1 MTGDDEIQLASH
13 NRRRVAKVRT
23 RRKLFSDRQKRV
35 FLEELAAT
43 CNVTHSAKVAGVV
56 VGTPYNHR
64 MRDPA
69 FRAAW
74 EAALEQ
80 GYAKLEAEMLA
91 RATRTIAFD
100 GDRPREGE
108 IDWDKGMDLLRMHR
122 AQAKRIGEG
131 APPKF
136 EPIPVEEARAML
148 IKKLRAIGV
157 LPKG

>member
-1 MTGDDEIQLASH
+1 MNDGKSTQLASH
-13 NRRRVAKVRT
+13 NGRRVAKVRT
-23 RRKLFSDRQKRV
+23 ARKLFDDVQKQL

-56 VGTPYNHR
+56 VNTPYNHR

-74 EAALEQ
+74 DLALEQ

-91 RATRTIAFD
+91 RATRVIPVA
-100 GDRPREGE
+100 GDREREGE
-108 IDWDKGMDLLRMHR
+108 IDWDKGMDLLRLHR
-122 AQAKRIGEG
+122 AAVKKSAH
-131 APPKF
+131 APRF

-148 IKKLRAIGV
+148 IAKLRAIGV
-157 LPKG
+157 LPKA